1 MFWPKLWQ
9 YNFSAIDKN
18 TSSNNDSFNCHLLC
32 QFYFFIVRK
41 VIPEVMSRFSEDN
54 NQQMKDM
61 IRESTET
68 RRQRILKKLKD
79 RIASSLF
86 TP

>member
-1 MFWPKLWQ
+1 M
-9 YNFSAIDKN
+9 
-18 TSSNNDSFNCHLLC
+18 
-32 QFYFFIVRK
+32 
-41 VIPEVMSRFSEDN
+41 PEAMNHFSEDN
-54 NQQMKDM
+54 NQPLNDM

-86 TP
+86 TR